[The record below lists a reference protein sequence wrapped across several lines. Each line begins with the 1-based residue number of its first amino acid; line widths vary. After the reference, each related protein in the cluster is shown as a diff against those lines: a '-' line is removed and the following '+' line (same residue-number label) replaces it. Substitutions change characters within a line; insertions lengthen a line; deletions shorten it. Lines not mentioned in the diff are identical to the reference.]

1 MGFMWNSFDIPGR
14 KPSAAEQEQLR
25 KHVKSQ
31 LSEQMVEL
39 PWWITGSVELKGPLY
54 NAPIMMAPGSIPPSQ
69 MLPFMIQGPN
79 VNQAGR
85 LPARAGRRGAI
96 VRASGNAFI
105 PPSHR
110 PAAASSSSTGGG
122 GATAG
127 GGTAAAAAAA
137 PPQLPPA
144 PTASSSRTRG
154 SSRGSTL
161 RRTAE
166 VLFIEDSDDNLLND
180 DDDDLEGVY
189 LDDDDGDY

>member
-110 PAAASSSSTGGG
+110 TAAASSSSTGGG

-127 GGTAAAAAAA
+127 GGHGG
-137 PPQLPPA
+137 
-144 PTASSSRTRG
+144 SSSCCTTTT
-154 SSRGSTL
+154 SSCPNS
-161 RRTAE
+161 
-166 VLFIEDSDDNLLND
+166 VFISD
-180 DDDDLEGVY
+180 
-189 LDDDDGDY
+189 